1 MQTTSTGIRDGRW
14 NQAHGQ
20 GLSGQAF
27 AARQAQVAAIKAAID
42 REGEPETVSV
52 SGTLTTYKL
61 RRGLVGGETAEAQV
75 TRHAA
80 GMQIRFWIYGA
91 DFTVKVRDLVLLP
104 SNEKGF
110 DLWLA
115 ADGKLFPH
123 EGKYASAGR
132 LILANIMAGK

>member
-1 MQTTSTGIRDGRW
+1 MQATSTRIRDHRW
-14 NQAHGQ
+14 GTVQGQ
-20 GLSGQAF
+20 RLSGQAF

-42 REGEPETVSV
+42 QGGEPETISA

-80 GMQIRFWIYGA
+80 GLTIRFWVYGA